1 MDKSKLYNSPIDL
14 VPMPELMVE
23 TVDDNGIDNL
33 RIAIVKAAAD
43 AYVDLVKSYLRDP
56 SEEQTLDKYVY
67 HEERFFRG
75 TWFKTLTL
83 NKISGA
89 YMIKAL
95 RAKAQK
101 EVSQ

>member
-1 MDKSKLYNSPIDL
+1 MDKSKLYHSPIDL
-14 VPMPELMVE
+14 VPMPRLTLE
-23 TVDDNGIDNL
+23 TVSDNGLDNL

-43 AYVDLVKSYLRDP
+43 AYVDLVKSYMRHP
-56 SEEQTLDKYVY
+56 SEEQTLDQYVY
-67 HEERFFRG
+67 HEERFFKG
-75 TWFKTLTL
+75 NWFKALTL
-83 NKISGA
+83 NKISGS

>member
-1 MDKSKLYNSPIDL
+1 MDKSALYHSPIDN
-14 VPMPELMVE
+14 VPMPELTIE
-23 TVDDNGIDNL
+23 TINNDGIDNL

-43 AYVDLVKSYLRDP
+43 AYVDLVKSYLRHP
-56 SEEQTLDKYVY
+56 SEEQTLDQYVY
-67 HEERFFRG
+67 HEERFFKG
-75 TWFKTLTL
+75 AWFKTLTL
-83 NKISGA
+83 NKISGS